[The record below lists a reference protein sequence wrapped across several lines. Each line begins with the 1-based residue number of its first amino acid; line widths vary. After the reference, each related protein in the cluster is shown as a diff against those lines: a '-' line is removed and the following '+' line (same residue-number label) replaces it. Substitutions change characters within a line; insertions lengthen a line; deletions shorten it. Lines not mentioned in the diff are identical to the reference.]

1 MLKTL
6 TEAKEY
12 AITKIQNLTNETID
26 NDEKT
31 LIEDFLEERFF
42 EKVSDLVDEEKV
54 EQKKLASEEELE
66 GYLFHEIPNYTTVLE
81 EVTAERLS
89 EYLAQE

>member
-6 TEAKEY
+6 MEAKEY
-12 AITKIQNLTNETID
+12 AITKIQDLTNETVD
-26 NDEKT
+26 SNEKI
-31 LIEDFLEERFF
+31 LIEDLLEEHFF
-42 EKVSDLVDEEKV
+42 EKVSDLIDEEKV

-89 EYLAQE
+89 EYLSQE